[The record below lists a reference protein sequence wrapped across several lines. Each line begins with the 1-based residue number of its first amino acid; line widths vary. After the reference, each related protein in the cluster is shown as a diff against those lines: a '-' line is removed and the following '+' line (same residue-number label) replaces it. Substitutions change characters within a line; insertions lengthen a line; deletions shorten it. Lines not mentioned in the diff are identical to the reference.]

1 MSIKQKEISNGS
13 AGSKDA
19 SRYDLPADQLGSTD
33 DLTNHDVPPGVDR
46 RSFLIRSAVVGAA
59 AIMTGRTVT
68 AAERTYDAV
77 NSMPPALT
85 ITRGLH
91 VHRASKGPIMTT
103 FDELFKVGP
112 GPSSSHTIGVM
123 RSTFDF
129 NERVQKLP
137 ADKLAKAATLQ
148 INLFGS

>member
-1 MSIKQKEISNGS
+1 MSNKEIKNSEHATELAQEDILDPKG
-13 AGSKDA
+13 A
-19 SRYDLPADQLGSTD
+19 T
-33 DLTNHDVPPGVDR
+33 LTEDVPPGVDR

-59 AIMTGRTVT
+59 AIMTGKTIS

-77 NSMPPALT
+77 RTMPPALT

-91 VHRASKGPIMTT
+91 VHRVAKGPIVTT

-129 NERVQKLP
+129 SERIKKLD
-137 ADKLAKAATLQ
+137 AAKLAKAD
-148 INLFGS
+148 